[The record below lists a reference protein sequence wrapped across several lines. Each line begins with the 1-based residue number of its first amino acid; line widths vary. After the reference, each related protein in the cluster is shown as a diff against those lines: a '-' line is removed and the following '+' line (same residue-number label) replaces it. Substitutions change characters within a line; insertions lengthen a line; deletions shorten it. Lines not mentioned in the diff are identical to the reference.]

1 MAFAVGGEGVQVEGA
16 GSAGVMLLA
25 VIAIALIVGCW
36 ATPAEGASKPG
47 VAPVVAM
54 ATEPTAGGGAA
65 SAEGASCPD
74 TAPATAIVTSFA
86 GEGNGSAPSA
96 PVDLAFGASFPGGGV
111 STTLCRWGLG
121 KEDEGLQNRVVISIQ
136 QNNSIPL

>member
-1 MAFAVGGEGVQVEGA
+1 
-16 GSAGVMLLA
+16 MLLT
-25 VIAIALIVGCW
+25 VIATALIVGCW

-54 ATEPTAGGGAA
+54 AREPTAGGGAA
-65 SAEGASCPD
+65 SAEGASYPN
-74 TAPATAIVTSFA
+74 TVPATAIVTSFA
-86 GEGNGSAPSA
+86 GEGDRSAPSA
-96 PVDLAFGASFPGGGV
+96 SVDRAFGASFPVGGV
-111 STTLCRWGLG
+111 STALCRWGLG